1 MVDGDMLYE
10 DKNGAPQMFENVLVF
25 GGKTSPA
32 HGDFREFYFAS
43 NHGDDVLGEEHS
55 LSITL

>member
-1 MVDGDMLYE
+1 MVDGDTLYE

-43 NHGDDVLGEEHS
+43 NHGDDVLVEEHP
-55 LSITL
+55 